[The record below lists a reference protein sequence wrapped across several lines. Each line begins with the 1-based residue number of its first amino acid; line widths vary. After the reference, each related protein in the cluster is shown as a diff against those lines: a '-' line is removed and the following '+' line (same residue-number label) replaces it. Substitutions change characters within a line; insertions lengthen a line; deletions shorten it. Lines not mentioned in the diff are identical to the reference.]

1 MGDSASGLTPITPAS
16 FLLDAVTRL
25 NRATVQIGNERLR
38 PWKFTLSS
46 YVALRV
52 IADQPH
58 LTLTQLSR
66 RCFAR
71 PQTMTR
77 MVTELQRRGFVER
90 AGRPG
95 DERAMSLTLTTGGR
109 DVLIQMEPVV
119 NKINDTIAAVLTAEQ
134 IVEVDDLLRGCAHAV
149 ERDIAAAAGAK
160 KTSANGQGLPSG

>member
-1 MGDSASGLTPITPAS
+1 MGDSASGLTPITRAS
-16 FLLDAVTRL
+16 YLLDAVTRL

-58 LTLTQLSR
+58 LTLTQLSQ

-95 DERAMSLTLTTGGR
+95 DERAMSLTLTPVGR